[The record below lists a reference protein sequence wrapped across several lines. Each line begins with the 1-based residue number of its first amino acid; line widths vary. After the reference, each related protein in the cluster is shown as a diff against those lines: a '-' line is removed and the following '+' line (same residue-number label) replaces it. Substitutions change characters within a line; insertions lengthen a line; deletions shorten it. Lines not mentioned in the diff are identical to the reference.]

1 MDLSWTASTSTVVG
15 YNIYRGTVSGG
26 PYTVKLNATPV
37 SGTSYT
43 DTAVVAGQAYYYV
56 VTAVDS
62 SGVESVYSNQASAT
76 VPTP

>member
-1 MDLSWTASTSTVVG
+1 
-15 YNIYRGTVSGG
+15 
-26 PYTVKLNATPV
+26 
-37 SGTSYT
+37 
-43 DTAVVAGQAYYYV
+43 VAGQLYYYV

>member
-1 MDLSWTASTSTVVG
+1 MVDLSWTASTSTVVG

-26 PYTVKLNATPV
+26 PYVKLNATAV

-43 DTAVVAGQAYYYV
+43 DTGVVAGQLYYYV

-76 VPTP
+76 IPTP